1 MNNLFNTDFLYS
13 DAELKP
19 FRDACFP
26 FNVFRGNIL
35 IGKIYAVHCSN
46 DYKDSLQSIRLNSEP
61 VVPIKPGDILVQEIN
76 EEKFIVESLRPID
89 PSYHECIIKYK
100 TNNSSDSGTTFNI
113 STVSGNSVIGNQ
125 NTVNINQ
132 SCTLEDI
139 SKLLESLNISSSESE
154 ELIQALKKLENTD
167 STVPVRGILA
177 KFSDL
182 MNKHH
187 ELIVAIGGWAVELMK
202 AK

>member
-1 MNNLFNTDFLYS
+1 MNNLFNTDFLQS
-13 DAELKP
+13 DAELEAIREECLS
-19 FRDACFP
+19 FNAYRDNLFL
-26 FNVFRGNIL
+26 GTIH
-35 IGKIYAVHCSN
+35 AVYCGS
-46 DYKDSLQSIRLNSEP
+46 DYKDSLQSVRLSTEP
-61 VVPIKPGDILVQEIN
+61 IVPIKSGDILIQEIN
-76 EEKFIVESLRPID
+76 NDKLIVEFVKPIG
-89 PSYHECIIKYK
+89 SNYRECIIKYK

-154 ELIQALKKLENTD
+154 ELIQALKNLENTD